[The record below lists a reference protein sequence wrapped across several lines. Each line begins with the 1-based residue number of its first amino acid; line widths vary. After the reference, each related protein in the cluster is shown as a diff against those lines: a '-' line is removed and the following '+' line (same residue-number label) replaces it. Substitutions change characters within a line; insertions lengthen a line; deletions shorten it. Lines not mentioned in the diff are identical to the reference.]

1 MSREW
6 VIEAKADPSDPQGSA
21 IHLAVKDTQTGRM
34 IQVTPVCRS
43 LQDFSREINAMKAE
57 LDKVLEQAQSKL
69 DAARGMGAAGEET
82 APDEVWKK
90 MGLMATEGE
99 MFEYFNSF
107 GESARQRIAEYIFTH
122 ANMFKGRGPVFS
134 EHYDHDS
141 HLLE

>member
-6 VIEAKADPSDPQGSA
+6 VIEAKADPSDPKGA
-21 IHLAVKDTQTGRM
+21 AVHLVLKEAATGKV

-43 LQDFSREINAMKAE
+43 LQDFTREINAMKAE
-57 LDKVLEQAQSKL
+57 LDAVLEQARSKL
-69 DAARGMGAAGEET
+69 DAARGMGAAGGEA

-107 GESARQRIAEYIFTH
+107 GDSARQRIAEYILTH

-134 EHYDHDS
+134 ERYDHS
-141 HLLE
+141 SNKLE